1 MRCLVIQTAFLG
13 DVILTVPLLDLL
25 RRAAGISRTLV
36 VAAPPGA
43 GFLEE
48 QGVVDRVVT
57 YDKRGRDAGVRGM
70 ARVVRELRE
79 FAADIA
85 LVPHRSFRS
94 AYLAFAARAHRR
106 VGFDASA
113 GGLFL
118 TERVPYLT
126 GVHEVERVAA
136 LAGALGVVLPDGRVP
151 FELSVPGR
159 GGDELALAL
168 SDRYAASAAG
178 AVVVAPGSRWA
189 TKRWLPDRFSAAA
202 EELSRELDTT
212 VVVVGSHEERDIGA
226 VVSGSIPGGV
236 VDLTGRL
243 SLKALLA
250 LVSRARVVLS
260 NDSAVT
266 HMAAG
271 LGTPVVSVFG
281 PTVPSQG
288 FAPYADASAVVE
300 ASLDCRPCGRHGSD
314 RCPLGTLGCME
325 GVSVGDVV
333 SRALE
338 LVGGEGD
345 GARAGIHPE

>member
-1 MRCLVIQTAFLG
+1 MRCLVVQTAFLG

-25 RRAAGISRTLV
+25 RRDPRTSRIFV

-48 QGVVDRVVT
+48 QGIADRVVT
-57 YDKRGRDAGVRGM
+57 YDKRGRDAGVGGM
-70 ARVVRELRE
+70 TRVIRELRE
-79 FAADIA
+79 LSAEVA

-94 AYLAFAARAHRR
+94 ACLALASGARRR
-106 VGFDASA
+106 VGFDVS
-113 GGLFL
+113 GGRLLF

-136 LAGALGVVLPDGRVP
+136 LAGPLGVVLPDGRVP
-151 FELSVPGR
+151 FELSVPDR
-159 GGDELALAL
+159 AGDELASAL
-168 SDRYAASAAG
+168 SDRGVGFASG

-189 TKRWLPDRFSAAA
+189 TKRWLPERFSAAA
-202 EELSRELDTT
+202 EELSRELDTA

-226 VVSGSIPGGV
+226 VVSGSIPSGAA
-236 VDLTGRL
+236 DLTGRL

-281 PTVPSQG
+281 STVPAQG
-288 FAPYADASAVVE
+288 FAPYADRSAVVE
-300 ASLDCRPCGRHGSD
+300 TPLDCRPCGRHGSNS
-314 RCPLGTLGCME
+314 CPLGTLECME

-338 LVGGEGD
+338 LVGREAD
-345 GARAGIHPE
+345 GA

>member
-1 MRCLVIQTAFLG
+1 MTCLVIQTAFLG

-25 RRAAGISRTLV
+25 RREACISRTLV

-57 YDKRGRDAGVRGM
+57 YDKRDRDAGVRGM
-70 ARVVRELRE
+70 ARVIRELRE
-79 FAADIA
+79 FAADVA

-106 VGFDASA
+106 VGFDVS
-113 GGLFL
+113 GGRWFL
-118 TERVPYLT
+118 SERVPYQT

-136 LAGALGVVLPDGRVP
+136 LAGALDIVLPDGRVP
-151 FELSVPGR
+151 FGLTVPDG
-159 GGDELALAL
+159 GGDDLASAL
-168 SDRYAASAAG
+168 SDRCAGFATG
-178 AVVVAPGSRWA
+178 AVVVAPDSRWA
-189 TKRWLPDRFSAAA
+189 TKCWLPDRFSAAA
-202 EELSRELDTT
+202 EKLSRELDTAG
-212 VVVVGSHEERDIGA
+212 VVVGSQEDRALGA
-226 VVSGSIPGGV
+226 AVSGSMPCDV
-236 VDLTGRL
+236 ADLTGRL

-266 HMAAG
+266 HLAAG

-281 PTVPSQG
+281 PTVPAQG

-300 ASLDCRPCGRHGSD
+300 TPLECRPCGRHGSD

-333 SRALE
+333 SCALE
-338 LVGGEGD
+338 LVGV
-345 GARAGIHPE
+345 